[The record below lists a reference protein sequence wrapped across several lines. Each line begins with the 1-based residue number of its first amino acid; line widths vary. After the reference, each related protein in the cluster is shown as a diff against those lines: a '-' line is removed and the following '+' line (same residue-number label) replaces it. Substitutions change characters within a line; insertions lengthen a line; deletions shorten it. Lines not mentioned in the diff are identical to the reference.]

1 MAFPLRVEIIPSKLK
16 YFGCLHVRAG
26 TALLAVLQIVVHFV
40 VIAVLTAALGRS
52 SRFRNDA
59 EYVALS
65 ISVMSFI
72 QWERFVAEVNRVPTN
87 TKSEVTLTPHLGLT
101 TESDEAIFRPFVT
114 ETTRANSYL
123 RPSKFFLNA
132 GEEYVAIAVTLFSLL
147 FSIMMLVGTVYGR
160 PYYLLPYCCIQF
172 LDLFVT
178 CLSVVGYYTYLP
190 ESGALASS
198 RLWLSLLNVIGG
210 IVLLGMKA
218 YLLSMVWLCYKFLM
232 RYRAGSEPSSGFAIS
247 ADSCIV
253 PLRLC
258 RRCGCCICIPVLPI
272 TNVLVPDFRSTA
284 VRITSSASPTNENHI
299 IVLLHSPSDGATLT
313 VPSSV
318 MTSDDRLLPP
328 KYEDALAMPEGAF
341 GPPPYSLIADEESVL
356 LNTTDGA
363 LTTAEPTSTNESD
376 GTTQNS
382 VQTEQSR
389 TLQNPA
395 QGNQ

>member
-101 TESDEAIFRPFVT
+101 TESDEASKCAACFFLTIPVFRPFVT

-160 PYYLLPYCCIQF
+160 PYYLLPYCCIQ
-172 LDLFVT
+172 VSET
-178 CLSVVGYYTYLP
+178 
-190 ESGALASS
+190 E
-198 RLWLSLLNVIGG
+198 LN
-210 IVLLGMKA
+210 
-218 YLLSMVWLCYKFLM
+218 LM
-232 RYRAGSEPSSGFAIS
+232 
-247 ADSCIV
+247 
-253 PLRLC
+253 
-258 RRCGCCICIPVLPI
+258 
-272 TNVLVPDFRSTA
+272 
-284 VRITSSASPTNENHI
+284 
-299 IVLLHSPSDGATLT
+299 
-313 VPSSV
+313 
-318 MTSDDRLLPP
+318 
-328 KYEDALAMPEGAF
+328 
-341 GPPPYSLIADEESVL
+341 
-356 LNTTDGA
+356 
-363 LTTAEPTSTNESD
+363 
-376 GTTQNS
+376 
-382 VQTEQSR
+382 
-389 TLQNPA
+389 
-395 QGNQ
+395 